1 MSRIRISLTAR
12 EWIRLH
18 GGVLTVRIAG
28 RHGCC
33 GGRAGVPVA
42 EARTPD
48 DPNGFEEEN
57 IQNIRTYIS
66 RDLLEVPMSVHLDGF
81 GRWQRLSVEAPVQP
95 LR

>member
-1 MSRIRISLTAR
+1 MNKIRLSTTAR
-12 EWIRLH
+12 DWIRRH

-48 DPNGFEEEN
+48 DPNGFEEGN
-57 IQNIRTYIS
+57 IVGIRTYVT
-66 RDLLEVPMSVHLDGF
+66 RDLIEVPMTVYLDGF
-81 GRWQRLSVEAPVQP
+81 GRWQRLTLEAPVQP

>member
-1 MSRIRISLTAR
+1 MSRIRISMAAR
-12 EWIRLH
+12 EWIHLH
-18 GGVLTVRIAG
+18 GGVLTVRIAS

-48 DPNGFEEEN
+48 EPNGFEEEN
-57 IQNIRTYIS
+57 MVGIRTFVP
-66 RDLLEVPMSVHLDGF
+66 RDLLKVPMTVHLDGF
-81 GRWQRLSVEAPVQP
+81 GHWQRLSVEAPVQP